1 MESNHQLRR
10 IPMIIK
16 KDIGN
21 AIVIYSDEKKKI
33 IQKQTQLVFSV
44 AYENK
49 NGMHYEY
56 EEIED

>member
-1 MESNHQLRR
+1 
-10 IPMIIK
+10 MIIK

-21 AIVIYSDEKKKI
+21 AIVIYSDSKKKI

-49 NGMHYEY
+49 NGTHYEY
-56 EEIED
+56 EEIEG

>member
-1 MESNHQLRR
+1 
-10 IPMIIK
+10 MIIK